1 MQLRLKYLIPAD
13 IGLRQRP
20 ERISFGDFLF
30 FVVLL
35 DFLRGGVV

>member
-30 FVVLL
+30 FAELL